1 MFGNR
6 QWFLPTGCSRLLP
19 GIQENSIQHVHTRKA
34 ADDQMWCKLG
44 ILPAW
49 CKFFI
54 KLYQATLIVS
64 SSCIKSV
71 KIRLQLDIYWLT
83 WVVETTCIKLV
94 DKKLWQS
101 ICIKHTGI
109 WQLAADLLPA
119 RAMDELDDC
128 KGTSLQ
134 QIEHCLGSNI
144 TFDLEVAYIPENAQV
159 ITCRQT
165 CSQTVNSGAIQGFSN
180 KSNIA
185 MSHDITKK

>member
-19 GIQENSIQHVHTRKA
+19 GIPENSIQHVHTRKA

-49 CKFFI
+49 CKFVI
-54 KLYQATLIVS
+54 NLYQASLIVS
-64 SSCIKSV
+64 SSCVTSV

-94 DKKLWQS
+94 DKKLWQL
-101 ICIKHTGI
+101 ICIKHI

-119 RAMDELDDC
+119 SMSNGWAWWLQGNKPAANC
-128 KGTSLQ
+128 SKLSIAWAATSHLT
-134 QIEHCLGSNI
+134 LKW
-144 TFDLEVAYIPENAQV
+144 P
-159 ITCRQT
+159 
-165 CSQTVNSGAIQGFSN
+165 
-180 KSNIA
+180 
-185 MSHDITKK
+185 